1 MQLPYKLRDWIDK
14 DKLIWY
20 DLNQPYNL
28 KKNFYEMI
36 IDYPEKINWPEE
48 SLNKIAIDLLE
59 ENMYRVIWQDVET
72 YNNKEVLEDYQEV
85 DNTFWTTT
93 SEPESKNID
102 WWHFT
107 LNPNVFVLD
116 YEKMKESKKD
126 INREII
132 EKAWHPSRVAK
143 LIESGID
150 TDDIFISLCNFDNR
164 MKQLVKL
171 SLIPGLLY
179 ELPDINGLYDGLI
192 LPKEQYIFLFRIS
205 WLSMFSGIYALYQ
218 GYYDLAPVPLGVWL
232 TSINYWRKPDYSW
245 RRYVDMF
252 YVYIALTYQV
262 VRAYKAQNATLY
274 YAILAIG
281 VLFYPIGVFFHKRG
295 DSWLSTLCHG
305 QVHVFGNISNVILYA
320 GHIRSIAELIK
331 LGKT

>member
-1 MQLPYKLRDWIDK
+1 MLPDK
-14 DKLIWY
+14 
-20 DLNQPYNL
+20 
-28 KKNFYEMI
+28 
-36 IDYPEKINWPEE
+36 
-48 SLNKIAIDLLE
+48 
-59 ENMYRVIWQDVET
+59 
-72 YNNKEVLEDYQEV
+72 VL
-85 DNTFWTTT
+85 
-93 SEPESKNID
+93 P
-102 WWHFT
+102 
-107 LNPNVFVLD
+107 
-116 YEKMKESKKD
+116 
-126 INREII
+126 
-132 EKAWHPSRVAK
+132 HPSFCLR
-143 LIESGID
+143 
-150 TDDIFISLCNFDNR
+150 NFVPPPKVVMR
-164 MKQLVKL
+164 EGQ
-171 SLIPGLLY
+171 SAGS
-179 ELPDINGLYDGLI
+179 I
-192 LPKEQYIFLFRIS
+192 LPKEQYIFLWRIS

-320 GHIRSIAELIK
+320 GHVRSIAECFR
-331 LGKT
+331 TS